1 MFLVTPYPNVAYA
14 LDRTKPGA
22 PIKWKYEPHPSPMAI
37 GKACC
42 DAVNRGPTYADGKLV
57 FTLLD
62 GEAVG
67 LDAETGKLLW
77 RTKLGEPAN
86 GMTITMSPLDRKS
99 TRLNSSH

>member
-14 LDRTKPGA
+14 LDLTKPGA

-42 DAVNRGPTYADGKLV
+42 DAVNRGPTYADGRLV

-67 LDAETGKLLW
+67 LDAETGKRSEENTSELQSLM
-77 RTKLGEPAN
+77 R
-86 GMTITMSPLDRKS
+86 
-99 TRLNSSH
+99 NSDASFCLKNKRN